1 MYISTIFIF
10 NILYIFLYR
19 NICIIERYYRLI
31 SIAQQ
36 SFIQRLRHKQYQ
48 FFVWYLGTRY
58 HSPYTTSTGTQS
70 SASNERFASISPTP
84 EASSNV
90 HRGGN
95 SSYQN
100 TKSTV
105 DKYLVSKSVQSG
117 YDRYAVGGQNDHQ
130 FGQDRYF
137 ASSGSSDRFQ
147 ATSGAERFHAPA
159 DRYSPAR
166 SVTDK
171 YLSLPKPKD
180 RFTGR
185 ITPISCATSV
195 VATSSTDR
203 TYGSSSTS
211 YVPPTAHTPVE
222 RYVPQPPPEVLY
234 PDR

>member
-1 MYISTIFIF
+1 MFIY
-10 NILYIFLYR
+10 LYIFLY
-19 NICIIERYYRLI
+19 EKFFPEFFYTF
-31 SIAQQ
+31 Q
-36 SFIQRLRHKQYQ
+36 SLFSSLSSFNCYQYQ
-48 FFVWYLGTRY
+48 FFFQNLGSRY
-58 HSPYTTSTGTQS
+58 HSPYTTTSTQS
-70 SASNERFASISPTP
+70 TSNERFTSISPTS

-90 HRGGN
+90 HRGVG
-95 SSYQN
+95 YQN
-100 TKSTV
+100 TKNTV
-105 DKYLVSKSVQSG
+105 DKYLVSKSVQSS
-117 YDRYAVGGQNDHQ
+117 YDRYSIGSQNDHQ

-137 ASSGSSDRFQ
+137 TAGGNGDRFQ
-147 ATSGAERFHAPA
+147 TTSGADRFHVSA

-166 SVTDK
+166 SVADK

-185 ITPISCATSV
+185 ITPISCATA

-203 TYGSSSTS
+203 TFGSSNVS

>member
-1 MYISTIFIF
+1 M
-10 NILYIFLYR
+10 
-19 NICIIERYYRLI
+19 
-31 SIAQQ
+31 
-36 SFIQRLRHKQYQ
+36 
-48 FFVWYLGTRY
+48 
-58 HSPYTTSTGTQS
+58 
-70 SASNERFASISPTP
+70 
-84 EASSNV
+84 
-90 HRGGN
+90 
-95 SSYQN
+95 
-100 TKSTV
+100 
-105 DKYLVSKSVQSG
+105 VSKSVQSN
-117 YDRYAVGGQNDHQ
+117 YDRYSVGSQNDHQ

-137 ASSGSSDRFQ
+137 TTGSNGDRFQ
-147 ATSGAERFHAPA
+147 TSPGTDRFHTPA

-185 ITPISCATSV
+185 ITPISCTTA

-203 TYGSSSTS
+203 TYCSSNVS